1 MKHFA
6 NTVQKTIGVIAAA
19 VLTGLVAA
27 PAAFAQQNNVS
38 ETGARNLERL
48 NSCIATKK
56 KADIIFVIDESAS
69 LRGHN
74 GGPASDPKNIRV
86 AAVEDLVAQLGKSA
100 ADIDADINVKLAG
113 FGEGY
118 RSNPET
124 YGEWTNVSENPA
136 ALDTAISGFENRNND
151 LYTNYGVALSGA
163 LADIAA
169 QPDPDSCRSILF
181 FTDGLLTVP
190 GDSQADIAAREA
202 VCSGDGV
209 VSKTRD
215 AGVHLFTV
223 GLIPEGEDSP
233 EQLLRSMAEGSD
245 CAAGQEPNGAFFN
258 AESNPAGLFAAF
270 RSLLPDS
277 ASVEHRGDTQS
288 QLTFVLDNSITEVR
302 ISSQPE
308 EVVADGT
315 LIPILITPGG
325 QTLELTTPKHTVNGA
340 TIETEL
346 GASVPGMVDIAM
358 EKTKTD
364 DWAGQW
370 AFGYKTTGE
379 KNTYY
384 SAKMQIFPGLNTV
397 VKELSNTKTVGLS
410 TNDTIHAT
418 LVDRHGQPR
427 ALDGEASI
435 SAQFVPAAGAP
446 VAMGQP
452 QSIINGESVEFALA
466 EVAEPTTGEIVLS
479 TTITTQ
485 GIKETPGTELS
496 PVVARYPIVISPAYL
511 PKAPRTVNFAVEE
524 KETTITIPVEG
535 PGKLWVDPAGIK
547 ENMTVP
553 DNVGAV
559 NVAAKHNS
567 VDSALLLKEGDRG
580 ELPITIT
587 VDSLRDGP
595 LAFDALVKMMAL
607 EDNASGEVSV
617 DMRGSMR
624 APVNPPVFVAV
635 LIIAIL
641 LGILIPLAILYIIK
655 HVTGVLAGTKLHGYS
670 FPITRT
676 PDGAVVREDTGGRVQ
691 LDYQSV
697 VLNTTGVTP
706 QPRRVVLAGKEITVG
721 RDLNP
726 FTAAYAVTVDSPAIA
741 SSGKQIGEAAQLPL
755 ALRGNWV
762 LFGNA
767 HDENRGHILVIVD
780 HNISDEELQRISQ
793 DITEKVPDFLEKL
806 SLAVPSVVSDA
817 TDGQNPAQT
826 DPFGDG
832 GTIRS
837 GGVVTHHTGTGGS
850 MDTAGDRNGPYGG
863 SHGLGTQRPQS
874 EIPDTSNP
882 VIKPQDPPLG
892 GARDPFAD

>member
-1 MKHFA
+1 MKNFGNA
-6 NTVQKTIGVIAAA
+6 VYKTIGVIAAA

-124 YGEWTNVSENPA
+124 YGEWTNVSKNPA

-151 LYTNYGVALSGA
+151 LYTNYGVALDGA

-190 GDSQADIAAREA
+190 GDSQADVAAREA
-202 VCSGDGV
+202 VCSENGV
-209 VSKTRD
+209 VSKARD
-215 AGVHLFTV
+215 AGVQLFTV
-223 GLIPEGEDSP
+223 GLIPAGEDSP
-233 EQLLRSMAEGSD
+233 EQLLRSMAEGNE
-245 CAAGQEPNGAFFN
+245 CAAGEEANGAFFN

-277 ASVEHRGDTQS
+277 ASVEHRGDTHS
-288 QLTFVLDNSITEVR
+288 QLAFVLDNSITEVR

-308 EVVADGT
+308 EVVPDGT
-315 LIPILITPGG
+315 LIPVLVTPSGE
-325 QTLELTTPKHTVNGA
+325 TLELTTPKHTVNGA
-340 TIETEL
+340 TIEAEL
-346 GASVPGMVDIAM
+346 GASVPGMVDISM
-358 EKTKTD
+358 EKAKDD
-364 DWAGQW
+364 DWAGKW
-370 AFGYKTTGE
+370 AFGYKTHGE
-379 KNTYY
+379 KTTYY

-410 TNDTIHAT
+410 TNDTLHAT

-427 ALDGEASI
+427 ALDGDALI
-435 SAQFVPAAGAP
+435 SAQFVPANGEP

-452 QSIINGESVEFALA
+452 QPIVDGKAVEFALA
-466 EVAEPTTGEIVLS
+466 EVTEPTTGEIVLS
-479 TTITTQ
+479 TTITTR
-485 GIKETPGTELS
+485 GVGDTPGTELS
-496 PVVARYPIVISPAYL
+496 PVVARYPIVISPAHL
-511 PKAPRTVNFAVEE
+511 PKAPRVVNFAVEE

-535 PGKLWVDPAGIK
+535 PGKLWIDPAGIK
-547 ENMTVP
+547 ENLTAP
-553 DNVGAV
+553 DNVGAL
-559 NVAAKHNS
+559 NFAAKHNS
-567 VDSALLLKEGDRG
+567 ADSALLLKEGDRG
-580 ELPITIT
+580 ELPLTIT

-595 LAFDALVKMMAL
+595 LAFDAVVKMMAL
-607 EDNASGEVSV
+607 EDNASGEVPV
-617 DMRGSMR
+617 EMRGSMR

-635 LIIAIL
+635 LVIAIL

-655 HVTGVLAGTKLHGYS
+655 HITGVLVGTKLHGYS
-670 FPITRT
+670 FPVTRT
-676 PDGAVVREDTGGRVQ
+676 PDGSLVREDTGGRVQ
-691 LDYQSV
+691 LDYESV

-726 FTAAYAVTVDSPAIA
+726 FTAAYAVTADSPAIA
-741 SSGKQIGEAAQLPL
+741 GTGTQIGEAARLPL

-762 LFGNA
+762 LFGNPQ
-767 HDENRGHILVIVD
+767 DENRGQVLVIVD
-780 HNISDEELQRISQ
+780 HNISNEELQRMSQ
-793 DITEKVPDFLEKL
+793 EITEKAPDFFEKVAPPAPTA
-806 SLAVPSVVSDA
+806 AVGAVVEAPGSA
-817 TDGQNPAQT
+817 A

-832 GTIRS
+832 VDVRP
-837 GGVVTHHTGTGGS
+837 GGVVKPHGGDTPRTKSGPFGGSSGFGGQQSQSDAAERPDPNTKPPAGPTTGGV
-850 MDTAGDRNGPYGG
+850 
-863 SHGLGTQRPQS
+863 Q
-874 EIPDTSNP
+874 
-882 VIKPQDPPLG
+882 
-892 GARDPFAD
+892 DPFAD